1 MAAKRFV
8 IDACALI
15 AYLNGEPGSDVFDDL
30 LRQSRNGE
38 AELYA
43 SSINIYEVYYDC
55 LRRDTQTAQQ
65 LLDDLYCLPM
75 TIMETIDRNLMQAAG
90 IFKTKY
96 RVSLADSIALA
107 LAQQLDVRLV
117 STDHHEFDSIDKAGI
132 IQFMWL
138 R

>member
-15 AYLNGEPGSDVFDDL
+15 AYLNGEPGSDAFESL
-30 LRQSRNGE
+30 LQQSRNGE

-75 TIMETIDRNLMQAAG
+75 TIMETIDRNVMQAAG
-90 IFKTKY
+90 FFKTKY

-107 LAQQLDVRLV
+107 LAQHLDARLV
-117 STDHHEFDSIDKAGI
+117 STDHHEFDTIEKAGI
-132 IQFMWL
+132 IQFLWL